1 MFWISNSK
9 KRESEIRNKRAE
21 GLSSGFDDLACFK
34 AARANAN
41 ALSATADKG
50 TNGLKVRLE
59 PSVGT
64 IVGMAHAVTELRPLA
79 AYFAAFRH
87 CSTPPMRNL
96 L

>member
-21 GLSSGFDDLACFK
+21 GLSGGFDDLASFQ

-41 ALSATADKG
+41 ALRATADKSA
-50 TNGLKVRLE
+50 NGLKIRIEAAVGAVV
-59 PSVGT
+59 SV
-64 IVGMAHAVTELRPLA
+64 ADSVTKLRPLA
-79 AYFAAFRH
+79 AYLAAFRH
-87 CSTPPMRNL
+87 CSTPPMRIL